1 MTALRYHIVRLYDGE
16 GRNSGKI
23 VLNGKRK
30 TQALING
37 FKLNGQTLQSFESRE
52 RRKEKYG
59 LGTD

>member
-1 MTALRYHIVRLYDGE
+1 MTALRYHIVQLYDGE

-52 RRKEKYG
+52 RRSM
-59 LGTD
+59 D